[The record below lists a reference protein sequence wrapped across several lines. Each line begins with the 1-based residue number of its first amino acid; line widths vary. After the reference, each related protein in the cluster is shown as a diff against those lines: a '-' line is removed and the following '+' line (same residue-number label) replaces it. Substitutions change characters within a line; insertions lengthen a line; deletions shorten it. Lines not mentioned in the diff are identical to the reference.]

1 MVGLALT
8 ALGLLQDAAARTH
21 TWGGAS
27 SGLGT
32 PGGRKSQEAPGATG
46 PAQPYRGIGQAA
58 CPRLSGAG
66 VWLSTQGTG
75 KEAQQAG
82 GLSVFPPSLG

>member
-32 PGGRKSQEAPGATG
+32 PGGRKSQEAPELRAQLSPTGALDK
-46 PAQPYRGIGQAA
+46 QP
-58 CPRLSGAG
+58 
-66 VWLSTQGTG
+66 V
-75 KEAQQAG
+75 
-82 GLSVFPPSLG
+82 PSSQELEYG